1 MQIQN
6 VKDESLLL
14 LEVTDLKQWCHC
26 PRIVFYRYCLP
37 RIRPITGKMEEG
49 ILRHHEEPEREER
62 RSLRSYGLT
71 EGERHF
77 DVVLRSPTLGL
88 SGRLD
93 LLIITPGKDAP
104 GAEGI
109 IVEYKLSDRK
119 PGPHV
124 KLQLA
129 AYALLVETLW
139 NIPVQR
145 GFLYL
150 LPLRRAE
157 PIALNSRLKNRVR
170 ETILAIRAMIEGEV
184 LPPPPVHQAICV
196 SCEFRRFCN
205 DVL

>member
-1 MQIQN
+1 MQADP
-6 VKDESLLL
+6 KDPFL

-49 ILRHHEEPEREER
+49 ILRHREEQGREER
-62 RSLRSYGLT
+62 RLLRSYGLS
-71 EGERHF
+71 EGERYF
-77 DVVLRSPTLGL
+77 DVALQTPLLGL

-93 LLIITPGKDAP
+93 LLIVTPGKEAS

-109 IVEYKLSDRK
+109 VVEYKLSDRK

-129 AYALLVETLW
+129 AYGLLVETLW
-139 NIPVQR
+139 HIPVHQ

-157 PIALNSRLKNRVR
+157 PVALTTQLKNRVR
-170 ETILAIRAMIEGEV
+170 KTVSAIQASIEREV
-184 LPPPPVHQAICV
+184 LPPPPDRQAICV

-205 DVL
+205 DIL